1 MDVSGV
7 WRLVSIR
14 GMNPETFEME
24 WITAEDLSA
33 RPEGDLLKMMQN
45 ALFMFEDGGVAKV
58 LSEVKI
64 PEGTPQE
71 EIDAFVASSRAELID
86 GDLFMVQKWAW
97 KAEGDDLFV
106 SDNSHAEVFGETLD
120 PFRKAEVAGNTL
132 VILDNYQIVKI
143 DEMPTEVKK
152 TVKEVKEITPEMQ
165 AAAGEYK
172 RLYIKMV
179 CSETKEDQEEAKLI
193 LNADGTGTS
202 YRDDLEIKIKEWS
215 INGTEFKMTEKF
227 LGTIDYVGTLEN
239 GHLDIFNG
247 DPSNG
252 MTYEYVFDKQ

>member
-24 WITAEDLSA
+24 WITAEELSG

-71 EIDAFVASSRAELID
+71 EIDAFVASGRAELID

-143 DEMPTEVKK
+143 DEVPTEVKK

-227 LGTIDYVGTLEN
+227 LGTIDYVGTIEN
-239 GHLDIFNG
+239 GTISVFNG
-247 DPSNG
+247 DPEKP
-252 MTYEYVFDKQ
+252 MTYEYVFAKQ

>member
-71 EIDAFVASSRAELID
+71 EIDAFVASGRAELID

-143 DEMPTEVKK
+143 DEMPSEVKK
-152 TVKEVKEITPEMQ
+152 TVKEVKEITPEME
-165 AAAGEYK
+165 AVAGEYK

-179 CSETKEDQEEAKLI
+179 CSDQKETDKEARLV
-193 LNADGTGTS
+193 LNADGTGMS
-202 YRDDLEIKIKEWS
+202 YRDDLEIKIKEWT

-227 LGTIDYVGTLEN
+227 LGTIDYTGTLEN
-239 GHLDIFNG
+239 GTISAFNG
-247 DPSNG
+247 DPTNP
-252 MTYEYVFDKQ
+252 MTYEYVFAKQ